1 MRAFPSHPGTPD
13 LDTQPAAGASRTTV
27 AGMSTPDNGQRAGR
41 FATDHTVEPIAATA
55 DHTQR
60 RHDEAAD
67 LPGSGTHAR
76 RADAPGASRLHRVGM
91 LAGAATV
98 LFSVAVAFAPSAGA
112 AATAP
117 VIAEDAAARIGIM
130 ESTATQPDPSA
141 IADSFVA
148 EFGYRPVIE
157 AGMLVNPNGDCSS
170 PIPLPREFDTA
181 CKAHDLGY
189 DMLRY
194 ADAHGQ
200 PLGPWARQTADAALD
215 QRMHESCLTR
225 SDALSRAQCQ
235 LMAGVAAT
243 FVDLNSARQDYGV
256 PVHEAMFDSTDN
268 APSPIVRYSAF
279 GLLAAV
285 FAATATFFARRSRRS
300 LPTAINSASTSR
312 MPLVQAVTL

>member
-13 LDTQPAAGASRTTV
+13 LDTQPTAGASRTTV
-27 AGMSTPDNGQRAGR
+27 AGISTPDNDHRAGR

-60 RHDEAAD
+60 RDDAAAD
-67 LPGSGTHAR
+67 LPGSGTYAR
-76 RADAPGASRLHRVGM
+76 RADAPGASPLHRVGM

-117 VIAEDAAARIGIM
+117 VIAENAAARVGIM
-130 ESTATQPDPSA
+130 ESTAAQPDPSA
-141 IADSFVA
+141 IADGFVA
-148 EFGYRPVIE
+148 EFGYRPIIE
-157 AGMLVNPNGDCSS
+157 DGMLVNPGGDCSS

-194 ADAHGQ
+194 AGNHGQ

-215 QRMHESCLTR
+215 QRMHESCLAR
-225 SDALSRAQCQ
+225 ADGLSRARCQ

-268 APSPIVRYSAF
+268 APAPIVRYSAF

-285 FAATATFFARRSRRS
+285 FAATATFFARRSRRPS
-300 LPTAINSASTSR
+300 PARAADARAPRVATS
-312 MPLVQAVTL
+312 PAVAL